1 MADTTFTNGVTV
13 TEADWFNT
21 VNDTVYTALG
31 ITDGAVPA
39 SRAALVYAIINALT
53 ADATPDL
60 AADYVTTLDASAT
73 TGKKVLLNKLTEFKV
88 GSFTRDLTVASG
100 TQAVTGV
107 GFNPR
112 LCLFL
117 AGTTSGSTLLSVGVD
132 TNSGYGCL
140 SDDTNTSAG
149 TYVVN
154 ASYSILING
163 TASANYVGRTA
174 SFDTDGFTVT
184 WVKNGAPSGTVTVI
198 YLAIK

>member
-88 GSFTRDLTVASG
+88 ASFTRDISTATG
-100 TQAVTGV
+100 TQAVTGT
-107 GFNPR
+107 GFKPR
-112 LCLFL
+112 FAIFV
-117 AGTTSGSTLLSVGVD
+117 AGFTSANVAMSVGAD
-132 TNSGYGCL
+132 TDG
-140 SDDTNTSAG
+140 
-149 TYVVN
+149 
-154 ASYSILING
+154 ASWNLAHNHG
-163 TASANYVGRTA
+163 ASANTFTVGPGA
-174 SFDTDGFTVT
+174 SINIIADGSNYYTGLVDTFDTDGFTISWT
-184 WVKNGAPSGTVTVI
+184 KTGTTTGTATI
-198 YLAIK
+198 LYAAIK